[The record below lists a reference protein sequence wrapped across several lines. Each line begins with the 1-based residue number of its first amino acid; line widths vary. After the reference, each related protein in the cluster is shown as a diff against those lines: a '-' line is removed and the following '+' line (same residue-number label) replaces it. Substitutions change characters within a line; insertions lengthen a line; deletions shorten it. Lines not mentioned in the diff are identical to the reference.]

1 MNQIFGENGK
11 KMWKLINCG
20 TYLWFVMEKKKYFHC
35 VYSNTGEYKKL
46 KVNEKKHSLY
56 TLHDRMY
63 LAYLKSWP
71 IATAKCMLDKK
82 TAKFYIKHWKN
93 EIKTKRMKEILRQLK
108 LTQKQ

>member
-1 MNQIFGENGK
+1 
-11 KMWKLINCG
+11 MWKLIDCG
-20 TYLWFVMEKKKYFHC
+20 TYPWFVMEKKKYFHC

>member
-1 MNQIFGENGK
+1 
-11 KMWKLINCG
+11 MWKLIDCG
-20 TYLWFVMEKKKYFHC
+20 TYPWFVMEKKKYFYC
-35 VYSNTGEYKKL
+35 IYSNTGEYKKL
-46 KVNEKKHSLY
+46 KVNEKKYPLY
-56 TLHDRMY
+56 MLRDRMY